1 MKHKNLTLTLTA
13 AVPTLVTAA
22 AYGQNNPLIA
32 TIPFGFRA
40 VKSNLP
46 AGRYMVARASG
57 SLLNSGI
64 MQLRNI
70 KTGESVFL
78 PSGAPRTESEDKHPR
93 LVFRCGGESGC
104 ALATLWSGEGT
115 GMEFATPA
123 LPAAE
128 KERSEVAYLY
138 GSKGK

>member
-13 AVPTLVTAA
+13 AVLTLVTAA
-22 AYGQNNPLIA
+22 AYGQNNPLTA

-40 VKSNLP
+40 VNSNLP
-46 AGRYMVARASG
+46 AGRYTVARASG
-57 SLLNSGI
+57 TLGESGI
-64 MQLRNI
+64 MQLRNLE
-70 KTGESVFL
+70 TGKAVFL
-78 PSGAPRTESEDKHPR
+78 PSRVPLTDSKDNRPR
-93 LVFRCGGESGC
+93 LVFRCGDESGC
-104 ALATLWSGEGT
+104 ALATLWSGKGT